1 MSKSSILDC
10 PVFAA
15 TLSVNIHIHTGQEIR
30 AGPREVFYHLNPSVH
45 GSLDC
50 AAEPSLVR
58 LLPRVIMRPGK

>member
-15 TLSVNIHIHTGQEIR
+15 TLSVNIHTGQEIR
-30 AGPREVFYHLNPSVH
+30 AGTREVFYQSNPSVH

>member
-10 PVFAA
+10 LVFAA
-15 TLSVNIHIHTGQEIR
+15 ALSVNIHTAQEIR
-30 AGPREVFYHLNPSVH
+30 AGTREVFYQSNPRVH

-50 AAEPSLVR
+50 VTEPGLVR